1 MSNFDHFNVKGTK
14 VEVNVSE
21 WNNESAA
28 IGKLHVVWVV
38 VEGIPDEMKGY
49 QALFEVG
56 SNLGVVME
64 VDMPTITSKDV
75 VRMKIGMMDLK
86 QLPLRLMLSTPEAL
100 LYEAIFTLEKVVEV
114 GWLKGKQMEGKKT
127 QVKEDAEHKG
137 SLTEKK
143 KGDMHGLKEAEASLG
158 KDKGRGES
166 SQIQYYTPAKIEL
179 LAEEDKKKAIKIMQD
194 REIAMAIQEKE
205 EKEQHKV
212 LKRGLE
218 TRGESSNK
226 EIMAVE
232 SKDESLPMIKV
243 GQNQQMGSIKEGM
256 EEDEE
261 GKVHLGDSE
270 ELFESQESENN
281 FAKSIGVVLTEE
293 EGGSQEEERR
303 ASKRFKDREEKKS
316 LEMAIDRKEARNA
329 FVNKGQDLIPCSI
342 DDSNVSLLDL
352 ANLIGVSLGCSI
364 EAVDTNMKLINDLE
378 EARVKLFLKEQQKV
392 GKDEPIENKKGDD
405 NFQDDLFNFLDE
417 TDCESNNS
425 ELDWAE
431 SLLLHSQSGGGK
443 KKNKKGNLAIVKV
456 TPRVNKRKPG
466 KNTKKKKMK
475 GIIWNIRGMKK

>member
-1 MSNFDHFNVKGTK
+1 MRLVELSNFDHFNVKGTK

-114 GWLKGKQMEGKKT
+114 GWLKGKQMEGKET
-127 QVKEDAEHKG
+127 Q
-137 SLTEKK
+137 
-143 KGDMHGLKEAEASLG
+143 EAEASLG
-158 KDKGRGES
+158 KDKGREES

-179 LAEEDKKKAIKIMQD
+179 LAEEDKKKAIQIMQD

-243 GQNQQMGSIKEGM
+243 GQNQQMGSIEEGM
-256 EEDEE
+256 EEYEE

-270 ELFESQESENN
+270 ELFESQESKNN

-293 EGGSQEEERR
+293 EGGS
-303 ASKRFKDREEKKS
+303 
-316 LEMAIDRKEARNA
+316 
-329 FVNKGQDLIPCSI
+329 
-342 DDSNVSLLDL
+342 
-352 ANLIGVSLGCSI
+352 
-364 EAVDTNMKLINDLE
+364 
-378 EARVKLFLKEQQKV
+378 
-392 GKDEPIENKKGDD
+392 
-405 NFQDDLFNFLDE
+405 
-417 TDCESNNS
+417 
-425 ELDWAE
+425 
-431 SLLLHSQSGGGK
+431 
-443 KKNKKGNLAIVKV
+443 
-456 TPRVNKRKPG
+456 
-466 KNTKKKKMK
+466 
-475 GIIWNIRGMKK
+475 